1 MKFFTSLLSKI
12 YQYATIV
19 IVVGSPLFFIPKTVF
34 PGDATYHIAMMIVV
48 AVALLSYVLRAL
60 ITKTWH
66 TVSRLEFLGYFGFSV
81 AVALSTIFSG
91 SPLLILFGDGLNQ
104 YSSVALLTLP
114 VVMYLV
120 RSLPE
125 NIRHYLKFVILGI
138 LSISSFVFVLALMIG
153 GGLLDI
159 TRTLFSGFSSAVS
172 FAAYI
177 GLFSVALFFY
187 TVKGQA
193 KKRYKFFIFTTA
205 CLFVAWTVTVASQN
219 SIRPNLSSTLLV
231 GKNALVNEGI
241 FGVGPGNFSRAW
253 QLYRPQDVIN
263 SQYFGYEFIQ
273 GFDTMSTFFVTVG
286 FVGVLMFLLLVIA
299 GLYSTF
305 ISYRQN
311 REGQEHLILGLLL
324 ASLIYFFVV
333 SLLVPLSYA
342 MLIMWMVV
350 SGLGL
355 AKARLTEFHPSK
367 KLAYLLA
374 PLAIVLCV
382 NAVVVVNKAR
392 AFSFYTKAQTS
403 ANVDDATKLVEKAY
417 DIYAHDAFKRV
428 LVEYAITS
436 NRNLVA
442 TQNKNEEEMKAVY
455 LATAQKAVDHAL
467 KAVAINPD
475 NYQNYVSLG
484 RAYELAVPF
493 DKEGAFASAKG
504 AYSKAI
510 QLYPGNPY
518 LYLMQARLE
527 ISAGTKDGVR
537 ANLTEALKK
546 KQNFADA
553 LYLMSQ
559 LEASDNKIDEAIAY
573 AIEAVKNAPNDPL
586 VYTQAGLLLYAKKD
600 YQNAVLALREGLEKD
615 QDNQNIAYFL
625 VLALR
630 DGGRPDIA
638 KPLAEELLRR
648 NPGNKDLINIIESLA
663 ASLQA
668 PAPAETAPETKK
680 KK

>member
-1 MKFFTSLLSKI
+1 MKFFTSLLSRV

-34 PGDATYHIAMMIVV
+34 PGDTTYHIAMMIVI

-66 TVSRLEFLGYFGFSV
+66 TVSRLEFLGYFGFSA
-81 AVALSTIFSG
+81 AVVLSTVFSG

-104 YSSVALLTLP
+104 YSSVALLGLP

-125 NIRHYLKFVILGI
+125 TVRHYLKFVMVGL
-138 LSISSFVFVLALMIG
+138 LSLSSFVFVTTLMIG
-153 GGLLDI
+153 GGVVDFA
-159 TRTLFSGFSSAVS
+159 RTFFSGFSSTVS

-177 GLFSVALFFY
+177 GLFSAVLFFY
-187 TVKGQA
+187 TVKGQV
-193 KKRYKFFIFTTA
+193 KKRYKIFVFTTA
-205 CLFVAWTVTVASQN
+205 CLFVAWAVTVASQN

-231 GKNALVNEGI
+231 GKSTLMNEGI
-241 FGVGPGNFSRAW
+241 FGVGSGNFSRAW

-286 FVGVLMFLLLVIA
+286 FVGVLAFLLLVIA

-311 REGQEHLILGLLL
+311 REGKEHLMLGLLL
-324 ASLIYFFVV
+324 VSLVYFFVV

-342 MLIMWMVV
+342 MLVMWMVV

-367 KLAYLLA
+367 KLAYLLV
-374 PLAIVLCV
+374 PLAIVFCV
-382 NAVVVVNKAR
+382 NAIVTINKAR
-392 AFSFYTKAQTS
+392 AFSLYAKAQTS

-467 KAVAINPD
+467 KAVAINPN

-504 AYSKAI
+504 AYGKAI

-537 ANLTEALKK
+537 TNLTEALKK

-573 AIEAVKNAPNDPL
+573 AVEAVKNAPNDPL

-600 YQNAVLALREGLEKD
+600 YQNAVIALRAGLEKD
-615 QDNQNIAYFL
+615 PNNQNIAYFL

-638 KPLAEELLRR
+638 KPLAEELLKR
-648 NPGNKDLINIIESLA
+648 NPGNQDLTTLVQSLS

-668 PAPAETAPETKK
+668 PAPAPEETKK